1 MSVLAVSYKK
11 LFKLLID
18 KDMKKGDLKALTGIS
33 YSTMAKLSAGENVN
47 VNVLENI
54 CTKLNCD
61 IADIV
66 EIVPDENIKV
76 EVR

>member
-1 MSVLAVSYKK
+1 MAVSYKK

-33 YSTMAKLSAGENVN
+33 YSTIAKLSAGENVN

-54 CTKLNCD
+54 CTKLKCD
-61 IADIV
+61 IEDIV
-66 EIVPDENIKV
+66 EIVPDDNVKV
-76 EVR
+76 EVE

>member
-1 MSVLAVSYKK
+1 MIVLAVSYKK

-61 IADIV
+61 ISDIV

>member
-1 MSVLAVSYKK
+1 MAVSYKK

-61 IADIV
+61 ISDIV